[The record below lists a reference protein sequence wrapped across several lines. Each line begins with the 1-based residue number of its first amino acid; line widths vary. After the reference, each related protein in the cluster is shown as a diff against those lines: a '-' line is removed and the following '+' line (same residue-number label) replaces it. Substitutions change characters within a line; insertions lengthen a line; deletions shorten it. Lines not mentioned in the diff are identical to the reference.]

1 VKAKTVLVIRNW
13 LPFLVM
19 IIGLIG
25 LAIFIKEGIALEDE
39 NAQLKQQL
47 QALQQESKQ
56 ETYKE
61 GKYTMITNLSS
72 SMYLNRI
79 PANFERINPWTDVNG
94 VSGFDVTIN
103 GTHYRYVE
111 GHIEMP
117 QLSLYA
123 PYLVMVSD
131 LEWPKEGP

>member
-1 VKAKTVLVIRNW
+1 VNRRTFGYFVIVL
-13 LPFLVM
+13 
-19 IIGLIG
+19 IIILIVVATA
-25 LAIFIKEGIALEDE
+25 LSFSLKESEILEE
-39 NAQLKQQL
+39 ESAELKQQL
-47 QALQQESKQ
+47 QTLQQDKQ
-56 ETYKE
+56 GFKE

-123 PYLVMVSD
+123 PNLHLEVVSEK
-131 LEWPKEGP
+131 EWPR

>member
-13 LPFLVM
+13 LLFLVI
-19 IIGLIG
+19 IIGVIG
-25 LAIFIKEGIALEDE
+25 WAIFMKQIIALEDE
-39 NAQLKQQL
+39 NIELKQQI
-47 QALQQESKQ
+47 QTIQQQKQ
-56 ETYKE
+56 GFKE

-123 PYLVMVSD
+123 PNLHLEVVSEK
-131 LEWPKEGP
+131 EWPR